1 MQSDIYSEIM
11 RIEKAIHEVQVEHS
25 LNKISTKHAKEKIR
39 ALSEELQRA
48 IMKLPEDQKELY
60 LFEKQYGVGV

>member
-39 ALSEELQRA
+39 TLSEELEKALQ
-48 IMKLPEDQKELY
+48 KLPEDQKELY